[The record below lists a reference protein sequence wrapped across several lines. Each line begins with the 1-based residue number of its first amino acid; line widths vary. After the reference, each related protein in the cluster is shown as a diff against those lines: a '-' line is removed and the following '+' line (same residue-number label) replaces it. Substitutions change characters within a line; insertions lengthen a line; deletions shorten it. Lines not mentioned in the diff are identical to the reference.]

1 MDPRVVAIASLL
13 VAASGCSSVGSSAV
27 RSGAVTMPPYSGPV
41 VLYAAGYPVQGTELG
56 FVEVHGSNTEGSIE
70 SLVPLF
76 VERVAQLG
84 GNAAVIDDV
93 RAYFEIVPHP
103 YSSAYG
109 YGWHMV
115 FVPPH
120 AINDEVMIVSMRG
133 RAFLVGQEAAHSTVG
148 REAAHST
155 VGREAAH
162 STDGGGPR

>member
-1 MDPRVVAIASLL
+1 MDLRAMAVASVL

-27 RSGAVTMPPYSGPV
+27 RAGPVTMPPYAGPV
-41 VLYAAGYPVQGTELG
+41 ALYAAGYPAQGTELG
-56 FVEVHGSNTEGSIE
+56 FVEVHGSNTEGGIE

-93 RAYFEIVPHP
+93 RAYFEIIPHP

-109 YGWHMV
+109 YGWHLV
-115 FVPPH
+115 FAPPH

-133 RAFLVGQEAAHSTVG
+133 RAFLVP
-148 REAAHST
+148 
-155 VGREAAH
+155 
-162 STDGGGPR
+162 GGAR